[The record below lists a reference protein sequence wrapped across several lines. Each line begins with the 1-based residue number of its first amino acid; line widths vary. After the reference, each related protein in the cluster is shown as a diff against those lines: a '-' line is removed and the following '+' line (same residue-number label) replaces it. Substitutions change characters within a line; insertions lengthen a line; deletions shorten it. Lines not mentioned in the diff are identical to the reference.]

1 MKATGVRT
9 FMEGLKQ
16 TGQTKDNLEAMH
28 KIRTRAHLAVKYVA
42 KAIPCSCL
50 DEQKKQAEEDHK
62 VGKCYCCHKV
72 IRRKHK

>member
-1 MKATGVRT
+1 MTATGVRA
-9 FMEGLKQ
+9 FMEELKQ

-28 KIRTRAHLAVKYVA
+28 KIRTRAHLVTYVA

-62 VGKCYCCHKV
+62 VGKCYFCHKV